1 MAHVRTGKGE
11 SLRVPS
17 PKGRHAL
24 CSIAALT
31 CLLTL
36 TQAQAQEYCVAC
48 SEPPGLYRCI
58 IEGAKPG
65 GALSLQ
71 MFCVTAMAKQG
82 RHAKC
87 AVKGGTVFDC
97 DGQVKRVP
105 WSAQS
110 EAPLA
115 PVQKAG
121 KPPADPKQPPQT
133 VEEIA
138 RRAKD
143 QTAEQIQNANAKAK
157 EKVRTL
163 GDNIGDATK
172 KTWRCVTSLFTRCS
186 E

>member
-1 MAHVRTGKGE
+1 MRAG
-11 SLRVPS
+11 S
-17 PKGRHAL
+17 PKGRRAL
-24 CSIAALT
+24 YGIALLT
-31 CLLTL
+31 CLLT
-36 TQAQAQEYCVAC
+36 QAAQAQEYCVAC

-65 GALSLQ
+65 GAQSLQ
-71 MFCVTAMAKQG
+71 MFCVTAMTRQG
-82 RHAKC
+82 RHSKC
-87 AVKGGTVFDC
+87 AIKGGTVFDC

-110 EAPLA
+110 EALPA
-115 PVQKAG
+115 PVQEAG
-121 KPPADPKQPPQT
+121 KPPASSDPKQPPQT
-133 VEEIA
+133 VEEMA
-138 RRAKD
+138 KRATDK
-143 QTAEQIQNANAKAK
+143 TAEQIQSADAKAK

>member
-1 MAHVRTGKGE
+1 M
-11 SLRVPS
+11 
-17 PKGRHAL
+17 
-24 CSIAALT
+24 
-31 CLLTL
+31 
-36 TQAQAQEYCVAC
+36 AC

-82 RHAKC
+82 RHGKC

-110 EAPLA
+110 EAQPA
-115 PVQKAG
+115 PVQEAG
-121 KPPADPKQPPQT
+121 KPPAAGDPKQPPQT
-133 VEEIA
+133 VEEMA

-143 QTAEQIQNANAKAK
+143 KTAEQIQSADAKAK
-157 EKVRTL
+157 EKVKTL